1 MEFSLLGGRRSYT
14 DSEIGDDFMKR
25 KVGEISQG
33 IRNLWKR
40 TDAQDLV
47 EYALLLIMVALAVA
61 ATTRTFGRSVKN
73 TYAGAL
79 VGLNGIVGASINGTG
94 VNVAAGSGA
103 GAFSAAAAA
112 NAALGTTF
120 NSNAQAANNAGTFAA
135 AFDFAAAAAS
145 INAAAFADNAAAGL
159 AGTGTGFATALTGGL
174 TTLANNA
181 VSAAATFV
189 AQAAAALSGT
199 TTTGI

>member
-1 MEFSLLGGRRSYT
+1 MEFSLLGERRSYT

-25 KVGEISQG
+25 KITEVLQG

-79 VGLNGIVGASINGTG
+79 VGLGGIVGTSINGTG
-94 VNVAAGSGA
+94 VSVAAGSNA
-103 GAFSAAAAA
+103 AAFNAAAAA
-112 NAALGTTF
+112 NQALSTVF

-135 AFDFAAAAAS
+135 SFDFAAASAA
-145 INAAAFADNAAAGL
+145 IGGAALADRAAAGL
-159 AGTGTGFATALTGGL
+159 AGTSTGFATALTGVATSGANGL
-174 TTLANNA
+174 VAQAAN
-181 VSAAATFV
+181 FV
-189 AQAAAALSGT
+189 AQAVAALSGT
-199 TTTGI
+199 GTTGI